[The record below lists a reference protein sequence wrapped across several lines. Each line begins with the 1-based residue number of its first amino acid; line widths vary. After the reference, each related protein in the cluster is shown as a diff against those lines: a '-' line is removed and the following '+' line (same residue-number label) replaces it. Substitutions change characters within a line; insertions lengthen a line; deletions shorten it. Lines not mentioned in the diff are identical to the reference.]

1 MVGLLRVQDADLGSD
16 QDMKE
21 FLRALVGGL
30 RSWIPSQGASGK
42 NTRSSDPPSALEVH
56 ARQREQDLAA
66 MNAALQKEVAD
77 RIRAEEQIRE
87 LNSRLEHRVKELQ
100 AVLDVLPVGVGIARD
115 PECRNIRI
123 NQAFARMLDLE
134 ANSEVNA
141 SKSAPPGE
149 APSHF
154 RVFIGDRETKPEEL
168 PMQQAA
174 SGGIEVREVEE
185 EILFQDGRS
194 LHALAYATPLRDD
207 ENRVCGSVGA
217 FVDITERKVS
227 ERRLA
232 AALNELRD
240 LKVALDEHCI
250 LAITDAKGRIT
261 YVNKKFCAIS
271 GFTREELLGQDHRII
286 NSGFHPKEFFTT
298 LWSTIAEGTV
308 WKGNIKNKAKDGS
321 FYWVETTLVP
331 FLGLQ
336 GKPYQYVAI
345 RTDITANKLAEERLK
360 LATRAA
366 DYGVWDWDLVKGRL
380 DWDSRMF
387 EFYGVEP
394 EQFSSTFDAWEAAVH
409 PADRARAVTE
419 LESALR
425 GEKDFDTEFR
435 VVWPD
440 GSIHYLKAHGLVQ
453 RDSSG
458 QAVRMTGTNSDITQ
472 DREVEQLIKNQL
484 KEKQTLL
491 QEIHHRVKNNLQVI
505 SSLLSFQQQRATEPE
520 VVELFQQSR
529 NRVAAIALVHERLYQ
544 SKNLNHIDFTDYVR
558 DLTQT
563 ILLTF
568 GSESSRIQTRIHG
581 GGLRVGVQQAVP
593 CALILNELFTNS
605 LKFAF
610 PEERS
615 GNIQIDLTQDAANG
629 QLRVRIADDGVGL
642 PPEFCLATSKSLGL
656 RLVHRLA
663 DQLQGTVEH
672 VPTPSG
678 TCFELKFE
686 NNLCP

>member
-1 MVGLLRVQDADLGSD
+1 
-16 QDMKE
+16 
-21 FLRALVGGL
+21 
-30 RSWIPSQGASGK
+30 
-42 NTRSSDPPSALEVH
+42 
-56 ARQREQDLAA
+56 
-66 MNAALQKEVAD
+66 
-77 RIRAEEQIRE
+77 
-87 LNSRLEHRVKELQ
+87 
-100 AVLDVLPVGVGIARD
+100 
-115 PECRNIRI
+115 
-123 NQAFARMLDLE
+123 
-134 ANSEVNA
+134 
-141 SKSAPPGE
+141 
-149 APSHF
+149 
-154 RVFIGDRETKPEEL
+154 
-168 PMQQAA
+168 
-174 SGGIEVREVEE
+174 
-185 EILFQDGRS
+185 
-194 LHALAYATPLRDD
+194 
-207 ENRVCGSVGA
+207 
-217 FVDITERKVS
+217 
-227 ERRLA
+227 
-232 AALNELRD
+232 
-240 LKVALDEHCI
+240 
-250 LAITDAKGRIT
+250 
-261 YVNKKFCAIS
+261 
-271 GFTREELLGQDHRII
+271 
-286 NSGFHPKEFFTT
+286 
-298 LWSTIAEGTV
+298 
-308 WKGNIKNKAKDGS
+308 
-321 FYWVETTLVP
+321 
-331 FLGLQ
+331 
-336 GKPYQYVAI
+336 
-345 RTDITANKLAEERLK
+345 
-360 LATRAA
+360 
-366 DYGVWDWDLVKGRL
+366 
-380 DWDSRMF
+380 
-387 EFYGVEP
+387 
-394 EQFSSTFDAWEAAVH
+394 
-409 PADRARAVTE
+409 
-419 LESALR
+419 
-425 GEKDFDTEFR
+425 
-435 VVWPD
+435 
-440 GSIHYLKAHGLVQ
+440 
-453 RDSSG
+453 
-458 QAVRMTGTNSDITQ
+458 MTGTNSDITQ